1 MSKANINRT
10 KGKETDN
17 NIIVEDFNTPLI
29 SMDKSPRWKISKETA
44 AMNDTLDQ
52 MDLIYIHRTS
62 HPKQQNKNSFQ
73 VHIEHSPE

>member
-29 SMDKSPRWKISKETA
+29 SMDKSPRWKISKETW
-44 AMNDTLDQ
+44 L
-52 MDLIYIHRTS
+52 
-62 HPKQQNKNSFQ
+62 
-73 VHIEHSPE
+73 